1 MSIIACSVENCEKPT
16 GVKGTARGLCSG
28 HYQRLNRHGDPLAG
42 GSSPRSAGGTCV
54 VLECET
60 PDVGPHGYCGKH
72 WIAWKRYGDPDVRKR
87 FRTFCTIEGCDAP
100 THGRGLCS
108 AHWARRKR
116 TGDALGSN
124 PRIQTGDA
132 NPGWLG
138 NDVSYAG
145 AHARV
150 RRMHGVARLHK
161 CVDCGG
167 GAEHWSYNHKD
178 PDAIMGTL
186 ADGSSAPFSLKIECY
201 EPRCPSC
208 HKRFDNSVDRSAA

>member
-1 MSIIACSVENCEKPT
+1 MSIIACSIENCEKPT
-16 GVKGTARGLCSG
+16 GVKGTARGWCSG
-28 HYQRLNRHGDPLAG
+28 HYQRFKRHGDPLAG
-42 GSSPRSAGGTCV
+42 GSSPRIVPGTCV
-54 VLECET
+54 AQECEA

-72 WIAWKRYGDPDVRKR
+72 WVAWKRYGDPDVRKR
-87 FRTFCTIEGCDAP
+87 FRTFCTVEGCDGP

-116 TGDALGSN
+116 TGDALGST
-124 PRIQTGDA
+124 PRMQDGEA
-132 NPGWLG
+132 NPSWVGA
-138 NDVSYAG
+138 DVSYAG

-178 PDAIMGTL
+178 PDAIVGTL
-186 ADGSSAPFSLKIECY
+186 ADGSYAPFSLKIECY
-201 EPRCPSC
+201 EPRCPAC
-208 HKRFDNSVDRSAA
+208 HKRFDNSVTRPS